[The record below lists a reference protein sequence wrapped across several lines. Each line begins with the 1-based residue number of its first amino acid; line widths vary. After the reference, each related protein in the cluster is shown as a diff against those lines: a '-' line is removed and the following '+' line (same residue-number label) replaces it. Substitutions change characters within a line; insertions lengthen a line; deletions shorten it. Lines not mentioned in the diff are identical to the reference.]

1 MKRIFINI
9 DGVLRNL
16 IQKFEYH
23 YKDNF
28 FDSETETNDNFIY
41 DVESKIN
48 NDDLFKYFKFQS
60 KEEYE
65 NFRYIDFPLEIYGHA
80 GVSYTNVFNDLNN
93 LIYENKKFNITL
105 IGVDELG
112 KSKSATLFFLSKN
125 GSLSNK
131 IEFIK
136 SKEIKKKWK
145 QCDIWITDNEEIIK
159 MCPDNKKAIKFSTV
173 HNQYFDYDNQITKIS
188 EFKLQ

>member
-16 IQKFEYH
+16 IQKFDFH

-28 FDSETETNDNFIY
+28 IQTESEDNEDFIY
-41 DVESKIN
+41 EVESKIN
-48 NDDLFKYFKFQS
+48 NDNLLNYYKFQS
-60 KEEYE
+60 KEQYE

-80 GVSYTNVFNDLNN
+80 NVSYLNVFNDLNN
-93 LIYENKKFNITL
+93 LIYENKKFKITL
-105 IGVDELG
+105 IGIDELG

-125 GSLSNK
+125 GSLANN

-145 QCDIWITDNEEIIK
+145 QCDVWITDSEEVIK
-159 MCPDNKKAIKFSTV
+159 LCPNNKKAIKFSTEY
-173 HNQYFDYDNQITKIS
+173 NQYFDYENNITKLN
-188 EFKLQ
+188 EFKL